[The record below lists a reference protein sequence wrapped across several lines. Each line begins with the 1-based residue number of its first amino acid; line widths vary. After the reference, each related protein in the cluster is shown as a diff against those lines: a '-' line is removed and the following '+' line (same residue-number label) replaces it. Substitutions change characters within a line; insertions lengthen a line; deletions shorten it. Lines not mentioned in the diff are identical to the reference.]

1 MANAQ
6 NGRSRARYV
15 QKRKKRGAVPQRR
28 VAQAGSRSDDTWQA
42 ATSAPGEIYTPA
54 GRIRA
59 SGAFLS
65 GLVTRDPRRRALQRE
80 GLRPLLFMLPLV
92 ALVGVAISLVMKLF

>member
-15 QKRKKRGAVPQRR
+15 QKRKKRAAPEHRR
-28 VAQAGSRSDDTWQA
+28 VVQAGSQSDNTWQA
-42 ATSAPGEIYTPA
+42 ATSEPGEIYTPA
-54 GRIRA
+54 GSIRA
-59 SGAFLS
+59 SGALFS
-65 GLVTRDPRRRALQRE
+65 GLVSRDPRRRALQRE

-92 ALVGVAISLVMKLF
+92 ALVGVVISLITKLF